1 MARPVIITCAVT
13 GSAPTTKQSPHVPI
27 TPEQIAGE
35 CIAAAR
41 AGAAVVHI
49 HVRDP
54 QTGNASMETAYY
66 REVVRRIREDR
77 TDVLINLTSGAG
89 GSFTPSPEDPKRA
102 TPGSTISQPER
113 RVEHILELKPDLCS
127 LDIATMNFGEYSFIN
142 IPEHL
147 RKMAAMIN
155 AAGVKPELEVFDL
168 GMADYALTP
177 RLTVVGG
184 VAVVRQ
190 LESRILPVGGLVWT
204 PNDQTRLELVVPRMR
219 VARQLGGAVCDDLWV
234 YLAGQFGGGSWAITL
249 DDGSSTLLTY
259 SDLRVS
265 VGAEW
270 YTTTRLSGV
279 AEVGYVFARDISAFD
294 VSQFTPDDTWMIRLG
309 ITF

>member
-1 MARPVIITCAVT
+1 MVTPGFGFHFWNAPADLELPARVYDAYIDI
-13 GSAPTTKQSPHVPI
+13 SWRSPI
-27 TPEQIAGE
+27 T
-35 CIAAAR
+35 
-41 AGAAVVHI
+41 
-49 HVRDP
+49 
-54 QTGNASMETAYY
+54 
-66 REVVRRIREDR
+66 DR
-77 TDVLINLTSGAG
+77 WGV
-89 GSFTPSPEDPKRA
+89 SFGM
-102 TPGSTISQPER
+102 TPGVYGDFEQFHS
-113 RVEHILELKPDLCS
+113 D
-127 LDIATMNFGEYSFIN
+127 SFQIT
-142 IPEHL
+142 
-147 RKMAAMIN
+147 
-155 AAGVKPELEVFDL
+155 GW

-294 VSQFTPDDTWMIRLG
+294 ASQFTPDDTWMIRLG